1 MYVRNLLTLGVLLF
15 LAGCSQPE
23 SYSEGGTDAVTDSV
37 AAAPPVEVFDGGV
50 REEAYYLSRFPEVAT
65 RSGETL
71 TLRLTSGRSLTFTN
85 NPETGEEYRSVEF
98 RGVIPGKPFAL
109 LMQGFLEGGFFSLI
123 HLGTGEDT
131 RVDNPPVF
139 SPDGQWLFSS
149 SIDLEAGFF
158 PNRVAIH
165 RVTSTG
171 APLVWEMED
180 YMMEWGPEN
189 TRWVDNQTLTYTKV
203 SRVYQDDGT
212 ELRTSEPQTVRL
224 VNGEWVQQ

>member
-1 MYVRNLLTLGVLLF
+1 MKNITLTIIMLAF
-15 LAGCSQPE
+15 LASGCSRSD
-23 SYSEGGTDAVTDSV
+23 SYADGDAEVSADSV
-37 AAAPPVEVFDGGV
+37 AVEQPVEAFDGGV

-71 TLRLTSGRSLTFTN
+71 TLRLASGRTLTFVD
-85 NPETGEEYRSVEF
+85 NPETGEEYRSNEF

-109 LMQGFLEGGFFSLI
+109 VMQGFLEGGFYSLV
-123 HLGTGEDT
+123 HLGTGEET
-131 RVDNPPVF
+131 RLDNPPVF
-139 SPDGQWLFSS
+139 SPDGQWLFSTS
-149 SIDLEAGFF
+149 VDLEAGFF

-180 YMMEWGPEN
+180 YMMEWGPED

-203 SRVYQDDGT
+203 SRVFQDDGT
-212 ELRTSEPQTVRL
+212 ELRDRTPQTVRL
-224 VNGEWVQQ
+224 VNGEWVQE

>member
-1 MYVRNLLTLGVLLF
+1 MPIRFLLPVLL
-15 LAGCSQPE
+15 LVLVAGCGQPE
-23 SYSEGGTDAVTDSV
+23 PYSEGGSDSAAVPTPAV
-37 AAAPPVEVFDGGV
+37 QPVEAFDGGT

-71 TLRLTSGRSLTFTN
+71 TIRLTSGRTVTFTN
-85 NPETGEEYRSVEF
+85 NPEVGEEYRSSEF
-98 RGVIPGKPFAL
+98 KGVIPGKPFAL
-109 LMQGFLEGGFFSLI
+109 VMQGFLEGGFFSLI

-131 RVDNPPVF
+131 RLDNPPVF
-139 SPDGQWLFSS
+139 SPDGQWLFST

-180 YMMEWGPEN
+180 YMMEWGPED

-203 SRVYQDDGT
+203 SRTFQEDGT
-212 ELRTSEPQTVRL
+212 EQRTRETQTVRL
-224 VNGEWVQQ
+224 VNGEWVQE